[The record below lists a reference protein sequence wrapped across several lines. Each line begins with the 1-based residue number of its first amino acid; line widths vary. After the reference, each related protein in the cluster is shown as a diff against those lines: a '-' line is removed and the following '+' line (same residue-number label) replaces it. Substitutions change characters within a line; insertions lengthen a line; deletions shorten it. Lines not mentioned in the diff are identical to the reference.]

1 MQAGIDA
8 VILIPFLHFGSN
20 FKFINILL
28 FRAAKYVE
36 TRAMYVQN
44 KYVFFNVNVLSRD
57 WLVMSKIRF
66 RFRFVVRKGT

>member
-8 VILIPFLHFGSN
+8 VILIPFLHLGSN

-36 TRAMYVQN
+36 TRAMYVQY
-44 KYVFFNVNVLSRD
+44 KYVFF
-57 WLVMSKIRF
+57 
-66 RFRFVVRKGT
+66 